1 MSEADGCLRAL
12 RRGGVVAVPTDT
24 LYGLLADP
32 YSASAMATLRRL
44 KQATDPRPWPLLI
57 PAGFDLSRLGCTL
70 SESGQ
75 RLAARFWPGKI
86 TLIVPCTGTL
96 ARLAGRLKDG
106 AVGIRVPG
114 GPQGLIELLGLWD
127 GPLTG
132 TSANPQGCS
141 PAEDSEEVKRYFPDA
156 LEYVVPGQSGG
167 GAPSTVV
174 DTVTQEIR
182 VERVGAVS
190 EEMLREALCA

>member
-1 MSEADGCLRAL
+1 MSEADSCVRAL

-32 YSASAMATLRRL
+32 HSAPAMATLRRL
-44 KQATDPRPWPLLI
+44 KQVTGPRPWPLLI

-70 SESGQ
+70 SDSGR

-86 TLIVPCTGTL
+86 TLIVPCTSPL
-96 ARLAGRLKDG
+96 AQVVGRPKDG
-106 AVGIRVPG
+106 AVGLRVPG
-114 GPQGLIELLGLWD
+114 GPPELAELLMQWD

-132 TSANPQGCS
+132 TSANPQGCP
-141 PAEDSEEVKRYFPDA
+141 PALDSDGVHRYFPDLLA
-156 LEYVVPGQSGG
+156 HVVPGRSGG

-174 DTVTQEIR
+174 DTVAKDIQI
-182 VERVGAVS
+182 ERAGAVT
-190 EEMLREALCA
+190 EEMLREALTA

>member
-1 MSEADGCLRAL
+1 MSEADGCVRAL

-44 KQATDPRPWPLLI
+44 KQVTDPRPWPLLI

-70 SESGQ
+70 SESGR

-86 TLIVPCTGTL
+86 TLIVACTGPL
-96 ARLAGRLKDG
+96 ARAVGRSQDG
-106 AVGIRVPG
+106 AVGLRIPG
-114 GPQGLIELLGLWD
+114 GPPELAELLLLWD

-132 TSANPQGCS
+132 TSANPHGS
-141 PAEDSEEVKRYFPDA
+141 PPAGDSEGVHRYFPDT
-156 LEYVVPGQSGG
+156 LEYVVPGRSGG

-174 DTVTQEIR
+174 DTVAEDIH
-182 VERVGAVS
+182 VERAGAVS